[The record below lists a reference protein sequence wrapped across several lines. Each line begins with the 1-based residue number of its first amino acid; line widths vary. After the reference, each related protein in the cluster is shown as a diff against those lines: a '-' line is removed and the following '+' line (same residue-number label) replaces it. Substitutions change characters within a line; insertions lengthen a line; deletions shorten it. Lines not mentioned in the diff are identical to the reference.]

1 MAKIITVTIAKGKV
15 TADATGFHGHG
26 CAATIDKLLSAVGKK
41 LNSGHKPEYAQAEKQ
56 QVQQTAR
63 R

>member
-1 MAKIITVTIAKGKV
+1 MSKIITVTIGKGKV

-41 LNSGHKPEYAQAEKQ
+41 LSSGHKPEFAQAEKQ
-56 QVQQTAR
+56 EVQQKAR